1 MNKIDCPLITIS
13 ISCYNS
19 ADTVADAIESALAQD
34 WPNLEIL
41 VADDG
46 SVDDTPD
53 IIRQKLA
60 GHTNARALIY
70 GHNKGFA
77 GSLNTLIGEAKGAFF
92 AIFDDDDK
100 SAPDRVRRQYER
112 IVAYEAAQNTDK
124 VLCHAARTQ
133 NFQNGYKRYEPTM
146 GTNDGIAPYGDDVI
160 DRILTGR
167 MSPHIIGSCANCS
180 RMARI
185 DVFRSLQGYDGD
197 MTRGE
202 DTEFNIRFAR
212 TGGHF
217 VGIAEP
223 LVVQTMTM
231 GQEKTLD
238 REKEAELYVIN
249 KHQDYLRQKGWY
261 DFCLLWLEIRHTYLR
276 GAKLRT
282 VFALIKLA
290 LKHPVR
296 VAQKLLWALPAQG
309 TRHDFKKWHN
319 AQLNAQDN

>member
-1 MNKIDCPLITIS
+1 MIETEHPLITIS

-19 ADTVADAIESALAQD
+19 ADTVADAIDSALAQD

-46 SVDDTPD
+46 SVDETPD
-53 IIRQKLA
+53 IIQQKLK
-60 GHTNARALIY
+60 GHKNARALIY

-77 GSLNTLIGEAKGAFF
+77 GSLNTLISEAKGTFF
-92 AIFDDDDK
+92 AIFDDDDR
-100 SAPDRVRRQYER
+100 STPYRVRRQYER
-112 IVAYEAAQNTDK
+112 IVAYETAHNTDK
-124 VLCHAARTQ
+124 VICHAARTQ
-133 NFQNGYKRYEPTM
+133 RFQNGYERYEQTM
-146 GTNDGIAPYGDDVI
+146 GTNEGIAPYGDDVI

-167 MSPHIIGSCANCS
+167 VSPNIIGSCANCS
-180 RMARI
+180 RMARTHI
-185 DVFRSLQGYDGD
+185 FKSLNGYDGD

-212 TGGHF
+212 SGGHF

-249 KHQDYLRQKGWY
+249 KHQDYLKNKGWY

-276 GAKLRT
+276 GAKLET
-282 VFALIKLA
+282 LFALIKLA
-290 LKHPVR
+290 LKHPIR
-296 VAQKLLWALPAQG
+296 VAQKLCWALPAQS

-319 AQLNAQDN
+319 AQLNSQDS